1 VLTEFLSDFTQKI
14 ADRWATLLVLPG
26 LVFTAAA
33 TVAAALGQQSWWDIP
48 LLWRKLAEFTAAGA
62 GTAGHPAAPDAGTV
76 RTAVLLLCVLAVSV
90 AAALAAGGLAD
101 VYERLL
107 AGRWP
112 GPLRGLAGEFTR
124 RRGLAWMEREQ
135 ACRDA
140 REERRRALDAA
151 DSASTGE
158 ARAEALARVDAVT
171 AQLAELEA
179 LRNDIALLPP
189 ARPTWT
195 GDRMRAL
202 TERVRHQYGL
212 DLAEAWPRLWL
223 LLPDS
228 TRQPLTESRERL
240 DDAMRLGGWAVMYVL
255 LGAAWW
261 PSALAGV
268 WAGLVAWRWSRERT
282 DAYAELAEAAI
293 DVHIADVLDR
303 FDDETRPL
311 RPGRGP
317 AVTERFRKGAGVRHR

>member
-1 VLTEFLSDFTQKI
+1 VLTGFLSDFTQKI
-14 ADRWATLLVLPG
+14 TERWAALLVLPG
-26 LVFTAAA
+26 LVFTAVA
-33 TVAAALGQQSWWDIP
+33 TVAVALGQQRWWDVP
-48 LLWRKLAEFTAAGA
+48 LLWRKLAEFAAASG

-76 RTAVLLLCVLAVSV
+76 RTAVLLLCVLAISV
-90 AAALAAGGLAD
+90 AAALVAGGLAD
-101 VYERLL
+101 LYERLVG
-107 AGRWP
+107 GRWP
-112 GPLRGLAGEFTR
+112 GPLRRLATELTR
-124 RRGLAWMEREQ
+124 RRGLAWTEREQ

-151 DSASTGE
+151 NSASTSD
-158 ARAEALARVDAVT
+158 ARSEALARVDTVT
-171 AQLAELEA
+171 ARLAELEA
-179 LRNDIALLPP
+179 LRNDVALLPP

-202 TERVRHQYGL
+202 AERVQQQYGF

-223 LLPDS
+223 LLPGS

-240 DDAMRLGGWAVMYVL
+240 DEAMRLGGWAAMYLL

-261 PSALAGV
+261 PSALAGA
-268 WAGLVAWRWSRERT
+268 WAGLIAWRWSRERT

-293 DVHIADVLDR
+293 DVHIADLLDR
-303 FDDETRPL
+303 FDDETQPL

-317 AVTERFRKGAGVRHR
+317 AVTERFRKGAGVRHH